1 MPEEKSD
8 EQKQQQYW
16 KELSEIWKG
25 AASRIAKGAAEAGRA
40 AMEASSA
47 TVKASSSEAR
57 DIGKDAAQLALKATQ
72 SAMRAMADFLEEVKE
87 KKPSDLAHAARA
99 AAATA
104 VKEASPSKTLRPN
117 SRPVLAELERLDD
130 VVYDAIGGRTGAV
143 EELETLWPKVLA
155 ELGDEMVAESREQ
168 YLRYALSIWEE
179 CSEPVEGR
187 NPARAIQAL
196 DVLCILF
203 DDA

>member
-1 MPEEKSD
+1 MEPSDAGDPPDQSDPLKHAHTAHDRFEKS
-8 EQKQQQYW
+8 
-16 KELSEIWKG
+16 
-25 AASRIAKGAAEAGRA
+25 AG
-40 AMEASSA
+40 
-47 TVKASSSEAR
+47 
-57 DIGKDAAQLALKATQ
+57 
-72 SAMRAMADFLEEVKE
+72 
-87 KKPSDLAHAARA
+87 A